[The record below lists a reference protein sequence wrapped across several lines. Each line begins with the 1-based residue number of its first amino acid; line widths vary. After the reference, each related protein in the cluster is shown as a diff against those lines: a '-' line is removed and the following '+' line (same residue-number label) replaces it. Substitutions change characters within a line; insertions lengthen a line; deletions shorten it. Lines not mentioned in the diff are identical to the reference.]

1 MFGALGCKSTQFT
14 CNDGSCIPIDW
25 RCDGIEDCVPEGEDE
40 AYQECSKGE
49 GEMLMNDWL

>member
-1 MFGALGCKSTQFT
+1 VFGALGCKSTQFT